1 MATWS
6 ENFLELF
13 EQKLPIGVDFWVQLL
28 DSRIQEL
35 YEDEEDRGPET
46 TYCTSYT
53 ASVGENII
61 AIMNMSVS
69 DDWYEQEEDSELWKI
84 ALNKIG
90 WKLKTESDE
99 FSMSMGLRIYD
110 FHKKIVLILDVMCP
124 TEGVDF
130 GRYHIDLQRPENVRD
145 IDNIS
150 LGEARW
156 FEPDEAQKK
165 LLIGT
170 YRMMLR
176 LIQPIWEHRR
186 CESVSAPLLIE

>member
-13 EQKLPIGVDFWVQLL
+13 DQKLPIGVDFWVQLL

-35 YEDEEDRGPET
+35 HNEEKETNQET
-46 TYCTSYT
+46 TYCASYI
-53 ASVGENII
+53 ASVGQSMI
-61 AIMNMSVS
+61 AVMNMSVS
-69 DDWYEQEEDSELWKI
+69 NDWYEQEEDSELWKT
-84 ALNKIG
+84 ALEKIG
-90 WKLKTESDE
+90 WKLESENDE
-99 FSMSMGLRIYD
+99 FSMSTELRIYD

-130 GRYHIDLQRPENVRD
+130 GRYHIDFQTPKHVRD
-145 IDNIS
+145 IANIS
-150 LGEARW
+150 LGEARC
-156 FEPDEAQKK
+156 FEPDDEQKK
-165 LLIGT
+165 LLIGV